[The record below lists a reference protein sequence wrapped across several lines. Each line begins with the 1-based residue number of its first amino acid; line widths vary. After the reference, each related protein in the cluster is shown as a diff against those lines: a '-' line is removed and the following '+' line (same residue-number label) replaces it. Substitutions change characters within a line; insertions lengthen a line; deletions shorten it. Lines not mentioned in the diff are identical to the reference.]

1 MVEMKRGPAN
11 RAPLRVRPA
20 IGLLAMTAI
29 TACFWTGSTMASA
42 RHSLPALQ
50 GAVPAQPQGA
60 GREPPFFAGMLAAH
74 NRARR
79 AVGVP
84 DLQWSTRLS
93 EIAQEWAG
101 HLGREGC
108 RMHHSGVAGLGE
120 NLAWAAGQRL
130 SPAQV
135 VAMWVD
141 EARAFDPRDNECDA
155 GAVCG
160 HYTQVVWRNTKFV
173 GCGMVGCGESEV
185 WVCNYSP
192 PGNYVG
198 ERPY

>member
-1 MVEMKRGPAN
+1 MVEMNQG
-11 RAPLRVRPA
+11 RAHRSRVSAA
-20 IGLLAMTAI
+20 IGLVAV
-29 TACFWTGSTMASA
+29 TACLWTGSAMAAA
-42 RHSLPALQ
+42 RHSLPPLQ
-50 GAVPAQPQGA
+50 GAAPAPPQGA

-74 NRARR
+74 NRVRR

-93 EIAQEWAG
+93 EIAQDWAG

-108 RMHHSGVAGLGE
+108 RMHHSGAAGLGE

-141 EARAFDPRDNECDA
+141 EARAFDPRGNECDA

-160 HYTQVVWRNTKFV
+160 HYTQVVWRGTKFV
-173 GCGMVGCGESEV
+173 GCGMVGCGDSEV